1 MSSENVIHC
10 SQDVHVKELVKRLSW
25 SVKIRWYYIG
35 ISSLLILFVYF
46 LADVHA
52 LNLRYDFLIIANL
65 FLFFC
70 NLLYQYQ
77 LRYSYDKCLGTFDLR
92 YYLILQII
100 SDYLALTLVVYTLGS
115 IETPIILMIIPNTI
129 LATLFF
135 TPRQS
140 LLIALSGLMMVIS
153 PLMLELFQ
161 LIPVVSIFDQSL
173 NSSFKAIVLSQP
185 IVLFGYV
192 FILFAGVIFCWYLL
206 CSITCRLIQNELEL
220 ERSYRN
226 MIKLDEEKTH
236 ATLRSTHELKAPL
249 AAIKNYVYTMN
260 AGYAGEINDK
270 ALNIIDRI
278 GKRCDYL
285 LNNVMDIIKL
295 GNLKSYVLFDAHGDA
310 TGGAQFYPVNL
321 SLYMEKFISQNR
333 LLSREKQL
341 TINMDD
347 QLSDNNSD
355 TDKYI
360 MANKENLQL
369 IFINV
374 LSNAINYSHTNGII
388 DVVLSERN
396 SKNKNLENSRLRAR
410 SFDQKQLCVSI
421 NDQGIGIDEKQIE
434 KIFEEHFRANNA
446 VKFYEGGTGLGLS
459 IVKVCTQIL
468 DAEVQI
474 KSHLGQGTRV
484 TICFKAGETAHE

>member
-1 MSSENVIHC
+1 MSSQSVIHC
-10 SQDVHVKELVKRLSW
+10 VQDVHVKELVKRLSW

-35 ISSLLILFVYF
+35 ISSLLIFFVYW
-46 LADVHA
+46 LLDADAIHF
-52 LNLRYDFLIIANL
+52 RFDFLIIANV

-92 YYLILQII
+92 YYLVLQII
-100 SDYLALTLVVYTLGS
+100 TDYLALTLMVYTLGS

-153 PLMLELFQ
+153 PLILEFFQ
-161 LIPVVSIFDQSL
+161 FIPVISIFDQSL
-173 NSSFKAIVLSQP
+173 NTSFKAIVLSQP
-185 IVLFGYV
+185 IILMAYV
-192 FILFAGVIFCWYLL
+192 FILFAGTLFCWYLL
-206 CSITCRLIQNELEL
+206 CSITSRLIKNELEL
-220 ERSYRN
+220 ERSYHD

-249 AAIKNYVYTMN
+249 AAIKNYVYAMN

-285 LNNVMDIIKL
+285 LNNVTDIIKL
-295 GNLKSYVLFDAHGDA
+295 GNLKSYVLFDARDAAGDS
-310 TGGAQFYPVNL
+310 QFQPINL
-321 SLYMEKFISQNR
+321 LQYIEKFISQNR
-333 LLSREKQL
+333 TLTHEKKLTVNVNNQL
-341 TINMDD
+341 ANITT
-347 QLSDNNSD
+347 

-360 MANKENLQL
+360 MANEENLQL
-369 IFINV
+369 IFSNV
-374 LSNAINYSHTNGII
+374 FSNAINYSHTHGVIE
-388 DVVLSERN
+388 VLLTEKKSKHKKSQN
-396 SKNKNLENSRLRAR
+396 SSSIAH
-410 SFDQKQLCVSI
+410 KQLCVSI
-421 NDQGIGIDEKQIE
+421 KDQGIGIGEKQLE
-434 KIFEEHFRANNA
+434 KVFEEHFRANNA

-459 IVKVCTQIL
+459 IVKVCTRIL
-468 DAEVQI
+468 DAVVEI
-474 KSHLGQGTRV
+474 ESSLGQGTMV